1 MIIIRKF
8 FSNNPY
14 EETKRQQKDRRR
26 VGKAIT
32 ASGALLGAGLLAKRD
47 IDNIKSRANNIYE
60 FAGSADIE
68 RLGNLRRKA
77 DQLDAQG
84 HRETARRILKN
95 LDKTRKHLFDS
106 TERFKKRTDKLI
118 PKVATKGAVIGG
130 LTGGTLGAGLYYG
143 LVRSNIKKGNED
155 LNRSLKET
163 RDSIAERDQ
172 KLGSKNKVN

>member
-32 ASGALLGAGLLAKRD
+32 ASGALLGAGLLARRD

-60 FAGSADIE
+60 FANSADIE
-68 RLGNLRRKA
+68 RVGKIMRDA
-77 DQLDAQG
+77 DLLDANG
-84 HRETARRILKN
+84 HREKAKRILKD
-95 LDKTRKHLFDS
+95 LGKTRKHLDNAS
-106 TERFKKRTDKLI
+106 ERFKKRADKLI

-155 LNRSLKET
+155 LNRSLKER

-172 KLGSKNKVN
+172 KLGNKNKVN